1 MELLMLLILLASRE
15 GPLVTRSEIADRLWA
30 SEVFVDT
37 EHGINTAIRTLRY
50 LLRDN
55 PDDPQ
60 FIQTVVGMGY
70 RFIAPVTTVQKP
82 SSQAVRPGAALV
94 EAASIIAPPK
104 EQAEPSPPRV
114 TAALKE
120 QTSPSP
126 AKGQPTESAG
136 KRPFIRGPRLFVR

>member
-1 MELLMLLILLASRE
+1 MELLILLASRE
-15 GPLVTRSEIADRLWA
+15 GQLVTRTEIADRLWA

-50 LLRDN
+50 L

-104 EQAEPSPPRV
+104 EQAEPSSPRV

-120 QTSPSP
+120 QTGPSP

-136 KRPFIRGPRLFVR
+136 KRPFIRGARLFVR